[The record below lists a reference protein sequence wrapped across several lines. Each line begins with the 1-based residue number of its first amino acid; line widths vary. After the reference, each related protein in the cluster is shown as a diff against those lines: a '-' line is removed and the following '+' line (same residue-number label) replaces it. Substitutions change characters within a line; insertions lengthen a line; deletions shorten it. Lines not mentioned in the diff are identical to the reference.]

1 MKICLT
7 NVSGNVVFSLIFFL
21 QLVSKLCL
29 FAFIHQRFTCVKH
42 VLNVSGSILISII

>member
-7 NVSGNVVFSLIFFL
+7 NVSGNVFSLIFFL

-29 FAFIHQRFTCVKH
+29 FAFIHQRFTCVKY